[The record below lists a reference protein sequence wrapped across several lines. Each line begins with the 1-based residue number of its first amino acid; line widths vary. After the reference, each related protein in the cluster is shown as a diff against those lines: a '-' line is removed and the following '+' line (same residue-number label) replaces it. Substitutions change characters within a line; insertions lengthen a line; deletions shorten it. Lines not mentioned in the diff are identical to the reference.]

1 MLVKKRIENMKYNA
15 KYATAFKLGMMFNK
29 DIAPNAEPIAMSVK
43 NQDDILCAIKKAYLD
58 MSPRTLQNNDSLSQN
73 HEINKNGKEELFKS
87 LAERFSVYMEKG
99 ADDFDEWHYKTCEF
113 FREEFKNLLKKANKD
128 PSGSTY
134 GKAQKIVNM
143 TFKYMYCFD
152 DAYTDEN
159 IIKFEPC
166 HMALDSN
173 ILFWFFCW
181 YKQIWD
187 DENANRKLTLYGKYQ
202 LPPWSELKYEK
213 EENDIF
219 PQYKEIQSKII
230 NRLGTTPRIEAEFVI
245 WYESKK
251 YRNSKD
257 QNIHFTY

>member
-1 MLVKKRIENMKYNA
+1 MTKGYIFDYGGTLDTGGLHWGKVLWHAYVRHSVAVTEEQFRDAYVYAERYLGSNRVITPNYTFKDTLDAKLSLELEHLNDTKALNLRQNELEQLKETLLEDVYTNVIHETAKSRKIISFYGFLLIFLMLVKKRIENMKYNA

-128 PSGSTY
+128 PSGST
-134 GKAQKIVNM
+134 
-143 TFKYMYCFD
+143 
-152 DAYTDEN
+152 
-159 IIKFEPC
+159 
-166 HMALDSN
+166 
-173 ILFWFFCW
+173 
-181 YKQIWD
+181 
-187 DENANRKLTLYGKYQ
+187 
-202 LPPWSELKYEK
+202 
-213 EENDIF
+213 
-219 PQYKEIQSKII
+219 
-230 NRLGTTPRIEAEFVI
+230 
-245 WYESKK
+245 
-251 YRNSKD
+251 
-257 QNIHFTY
+257 